1 VNNLRR
7 WLAVVPRR
15 WSMTDRRSSVAL
27 VLTIG
32 LLFRMLV
39 AGLLMPG
46 LDEAYYYLYTL
57 NPAWSYF
64 DHPPLVALTTGLG
77 LALNGGEVSPFSIRF
92 GSLLL
97 YTVTLVLLYL
107 AGKQLFSAR
116 VGLLAL
122 ILASIT
128 PIFQIAFG
136 LMTLPDAPLMVFW
149 MATVWV
155 AGLEFFPAGGD
166 APKKLGRSDDPPS
179 YRPTYRL
186 ALLGLLVGLA
196 CLGKYHGFFLG
207 AGLVLFC
214 LTSPRHRRALVSPW
228 ALVALG
234 LFGLTLTPLLY
245 WNASHDWASFTFQ
258 AERSVP
264 NRQFSVGQLLG
275 ALAVEWGYLF
285 PTIGIPLWWVSLK
298 ALVAQIRSPLIRHLS
313 DRGDDQMAQQR
324 LILCVSLPVFF
335 GFTLIGGYRQVL
347 PTWAMP
353 GAFSAILLLAW
364 QADRWSPRGVR
375 RWLTGTAIV
384 VGTVL
389 LIALSHVSFGTLQ
402 TPSNT
407 ALLGGFI
414 PAQNDAS
421 VQLIDVEQM
430 RLEVARSAPLMN
442 ALQQSDFLFS
452 NRFHLA
458 GHIAMAL
465 HPLNPLPITCFDQR
479 DMRGFAFWSAA
490 TDWVGQN
497 GLYITSN
504 EFQTGQDSAAEYQPY
519 FQTWTKIG
527 EIPLRRG
534 GVIVDKFHVYAG
546 TRLLRPFPRPERATR
561 GA

>member
-1 VNNLRR
+1 VDNLRR
-7 WLAVVPRR
+7 WLAVGQRR
-15 WSMTDRRSSVAL
+15 AVAL
-27 VLTIG
+27 VLTVG
-32 LLFRMLV
+32 LLFRMVV
-39 AGLLMPG
+39 AGVLMPG

-77 LALNGGEVSPFSIRF
+77 LALNGGEVSPVSIRL
-92 GSLLL
+92 GSVLL
-97 YTVTLVLLYL
+97 YTVTLLLLYL
-107 AGKQLFSAR
+107 AGKQLFGAR

-136 LMTLPDAPLMVFW
+136 LMTLPDAPLMMFW

-155 AGLEFFPAGGD
+155 AGLEFFPEGREVQ
-166 APKKLGRSDDPPS
+166 KKADHSD
-179 YRPTYRL
+179 YQPTYRL

-228 ALVALG
+228 SLLALG

-264 NRQFSVGQLLG
+264 NRQFRLGQFLG
-275 ALAVEWGYLF
+275 ALAVQWGYLF

-298 ALVAQIRSPLIRHLS
+298 ALVAQLRAPLIRRLD
-313 DRGDDQMAQQR
+313 DRGDQQMAQQR

-335 GFTLIGGYRQVL
+335 GFTLIGGYRQIL

-353 GAFSAILLLAW
+353 GAYSAMLLLAR

-384 VGTVL
+384 VTTVL
-389 LIALSHVSFGTLQ
+389 LITLSHVSFGTLQ
-402 TPSNT
+402 KPSDT
-407 ALLGGFI
+407 AFLGGLI
-414 PAQNDAS
+414 PYQEDAS

-430 RLEVARSAPLMN
+430 RAEFARSVPLMK

-465 HPLNPLPITCFDQR
+465 HPLAPLPITCFDQR

-490 TDWVGQN
+490 ADWVGKN
-497 GLYITSN
+497 ALYVTSN

-519 FQTWTKIG
+519 FQTWTKVG

-534 GVIVDKFHVYAG
+534 GVVVDKFHVYAG
-546 TRLLRPFPRPERATR
+546 TRLLRPFPRPDRATR

>member
-1 VNNLRR
+1 
-7 WLAVVPRR
+7 VVPRR
-15 WSMTDRRSSVAL
+15 SVAL

-97 YTVTLVLLYL
+97 YTVTLLLLYL
-107 AGKQLFSAR
+107 AGKQLFGAR

-128 PIFQIAFG
+128 PIFQVAFG

-155 AGLEFFPAGGD
+155 AALEFFPEGGE
-166 APKKLGRSDDPPS
+166 AETRPARSD
-179 YRPTYRL
+179 YQPTYRL
-186 ALLGLLVGLA
+186 ALLGILVGLA

-207 AGLVLFC
+207 GGLVLFC

-228 ALVALG
+228 ALLALG

-264 NRQFSVGQLLG
+264 VRKFQFRQLLD
-275 ALAVEWGYLF
+275 ALLLEWGYLF

-298 ALVAQIRSPLIRHLS
+298 ALTAQIRAPLIRRLNDH
-313 DRGDDQMAQQR
+313 GDQQMAQQR
-324 LILCVSLPVFF
+324 LILWVSLPVFF
-335 GFTLIGGYRQVL
+335 GFTLIGGYRQIL

-353 GAFSAILLLAW
+353 GAFSAMLLLAR
-364 QADRWSPRGVR
+364 QADRWHPRGVR

-384 VGTVL
+384 VTTIL

-402 TPSNT
+402 KPSDT
-407 ALLGGFI
+407 ALLGGLI
-414 PAQNDAS
+414 PFQEDAS

-430 RLEVARSAPLMN
+430 RAEVARSAPLMQ

-465 HPLNPLPITCFDQR
+465 HPLADRPMTCFDQR

-490 TDWVGQN
+490 TDWVGKN
-497 GLYITSN
+497 ALYITSN
-504 EFQTGQDSAAEYQPY
+504 EFQTGQDSAAEYRPY
-519 FQTWTKIG
+519 FQTWTKVG

-546 TRLLRPFPRPERATR
+546 TRLLRPFPRPVRATR